1 MSTAMQR
8 AQDAWDHM
16 LPEYDEDG
24 ISAEEA
30 LEIAIADIE
39 STPEIVAD
47 WLQAECSSEDEAYSV
62 DMLAHRDSL
71 TTPQLVALLWAG
83 NDRQALGARYQ
94 LLERYR
100 AAMRD
105 LAQERADE
113 LIAEGV

>member
-16 LPEYDEDG
+16 VPEYDEDG
-24 ISAEEA
+24 LSADEA

-39 STPEIVAD
+39 ATPELVAD
-47 WLQAECSSEDEAYSV
+47 WLAAECSSESEAYQV
-62 DMLAHRDSL
+62 DAIAHRDDL

-83 NDRQALGARYQ
+83 NDRQAVGARYQ

-100 AAMRD
+100 ASMRD
-105 LAQERADE
+105 LALVRADE
-113 LIAEGV
+113 LIAEGI